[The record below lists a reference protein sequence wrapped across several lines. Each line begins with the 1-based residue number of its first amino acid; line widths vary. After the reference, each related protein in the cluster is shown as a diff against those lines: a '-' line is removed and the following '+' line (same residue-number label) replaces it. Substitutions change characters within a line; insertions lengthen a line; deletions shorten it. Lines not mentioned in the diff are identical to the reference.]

1 MASGS
6 QELER
11 FVYDALLRGESKAAI
26 AQALASAG
34 WREEQTRGVLDSFA
48 DTPFAVPVPKPRAS
62 VSAREAFLYLVMF
75 AALYFGAWHLGSLLF
90 DLINRAWPDPAMQ
103 DFAWRSLDRSIR
115 WSTAALI
122 IAFPVFA
129 YVSHYVAR
137 DVARH
142 PIKRLSPVRRWL
154 TYLTL
159 FVAAA
164 VLVGDM
170 TTLVFNVLGG
180 ELTTRFVLKVLVVA
194 AIAGSA
200 FAWYLHD
207 LRREEVD
214 A

>member
-11 FVYDALLRGESKAAI
+11 FVHEALVRGESKESI
-26 AQALASAG
+26 ARALSAAG
-34 WREEQTRGVLDSFA
+34 WRDEQTRGVLDTYA
-48 DTPFAVPVPKPRAS
+48 DVPYVVPVPRPRAS

-75 AALYFGAWHLGSLLF
+75 VALYFTAWHLGSLLF
-90 DLINRAWPDPAMQ
+90 DLINRAWPDPA
-103 DFAWRSLDRSIR
+103 DTIAWRLDSSIR
-115 WSTAALI
+115 WSAATLI
-122 IAFPVFA
+122 ITFPVFA
-129 YVSHYVAR
+129 YVAHYVAR

-159 FVAAA
+159 FVAAT
-164 VLVGDM
+164 VLICDM
-170 TTLVFNVLGG
+170 TTLVFNLLGG
-180 ELTTRFVLKVLVVA
+180 ELSTRFVLKVLVVA
-194 AIAGSA
+194 VIAGSA